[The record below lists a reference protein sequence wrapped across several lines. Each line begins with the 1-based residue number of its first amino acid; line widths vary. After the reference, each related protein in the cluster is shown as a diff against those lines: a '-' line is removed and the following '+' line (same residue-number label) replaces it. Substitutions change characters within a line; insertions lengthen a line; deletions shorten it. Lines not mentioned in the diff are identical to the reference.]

1 MTRRSASH
9 FTLVAVFAAAALL
22 PDAGRAQ
29 SVQMAPDGSVS
40 LVAEGTAL
48 GSLLAGLGEKGRF
61 NKLVVDPRVESRP
74 VTITLDGATVR
85 QAVVQILNAAEVNY
99 ALTSDDDGRSMRLIA
114 GEVAFVAE
122 QQRML
127 AHDDKAADPA
137 VETVR
142 AGNPGPREETET
154 ADAQTSVGSA
164 LDGSAAAPLDSA
176 QQAFQL
182 QQLQEALTAPVVRPP
197 AGSVVELPFTGPDG
211 RPLTTIVQPKPA
223 VVPLPFPA
231 TAPAPSGQAPPAA
244 PQPIDPQTR
253 QLIEALTPPPAPR

>member
-1 MTRRSASH
+1 MTRRSGSRFAVLA
-9 FTLVAVFAAAALL
+9 LVAGAALL
-22 PDAGRAQ
+22 PSAVRAQ
-29 SVQMAPDGSVS
+29 SVEMAQDGTVS

-48 GSLLAGLGEKGRF
+48 GSLLAGLGERGRF
-61 NKLVVDPRVESRP
+61 NKLVVDPKVESRP
-74 VTITLDGATVR
+74 VTITLDRATVR
-85 QAVVQILNAAEVNY
+85 QAVVQILNAADVNY

-127 AHDDKAADPA
+127 AHEDRAADPA
-137 VETVR
+137 VENVR
-142 AGNPGPREETET
+142 AENAAPREEAGT
-154 ADAQTSVGSA
+154 ADAQNPVGMPI
-164 LDGSAAAPLDSA
+164 DGSAVAPLDQA

-231 TAPAPSGQAPPAA
+231 TAPAPSGQASPAA

-253 QLIEALTPPPAPR
+253 QLIEALTPPPVTR